1 MASEKKVTFVD
12 TRTSTWTDLA
22 DWSESTVT
30 LK

>member
-22 DWSESTVT
+22 DW
-30 LK
+30 L